1 MNFFRIFSSKKQMKL
16 FSEKFELILCNAK
29 YQYLVTQRIDIMP
42 HKILILCVAMY
53 IIFKKFEKKYSSYYM
68 EGIIFKAAPRK
79 INRLTPQSRKK
90 IPIIKSLIKKGL
102 ERSQAESGRIFGEKR
117 QMFLFFTFGDKK
129 IHIKKKAFTKGND
142 ETFF

>member
-1 MNFFRIFSSKKQMKL
+1 MKF
-16 FSEKFELILCNAK
+16 FSEKFKLILCNAK

-102 ERSQAESGRIFGEKR
+102 ERSQAESRQIFGEKR

-129 IHIKKKAFTKGND
+129 IHITKKSLYKRK
-142 ETFF
+142 